1 MENMLENPSFKPL
14 YAQLKTRFIRRIVEG
29 TWAGGMML
37 PSEMDLAKELNVS
50 QGTVRKALD
59 EMTAENLLIR
69 RQGVGTFV
77 AKHDEERILF
87 QFFKLQP
94 NNGARAFPE
103 SIIISASSGIT
114 SVEEQKALNL
124 THKDQ
129 VLRIQR
135 IRVINGTK
143 ALVEEIILPASLY
156 PELEKNAIPN
166 NLYGLYAA
174 HYGIVIG
181 HASERIKAIAAPEL
195 IANLLG
201 CEIGIPLLKIDRV
214 AITVD
219 GRIAEWRI
227 SYCLSDEFYY
237 ASELK

>member
-1 MENMLENPSFKPL
+1 MEGSSESLAFKPL
-14 YAQLKTRFIRRIVEG
+14 YAQIKALFIARIAEG
-29 TWAGGMML
+29 SWAGGMML
-37 PSEMDLAKELNVS
+37 PSEMDLAREMNVS

-59 EMTAENLLIR
+59 ELTAENLLFR

-77 AKHDEERILF
+77 ARHDEERILF

-103 SIIISASSGIT
+103 SIILSATSGVST
-114 SVEEQKALNL
+114 EEEQQSLNL
-124 THKDQ
+124 TQKDL
-129 VLRIQR
+129 VLRIKR
-135 IRVINGTK
+135 IRVINGKK
-143 ALVEEIILPASLY
+143 ALVEDVILPASLF
-156 PELEKNAIPN
+156 PDLEKQDIPN

-181 HASERIKAIAAPEL
+181 RASERIKAIAAPIEL
-195 IANLLG
+195 AALLE
-201 CEIGIPLLKIDRV
+201 CENGTPLLKIDRI

-237 ASELK
+237 TSELK